1 MYQDPHK
8 FIDHRFCESGDFMLL
23 ICHMNSCEHMLKGL
37 CAFMGGSPLAVS
49 LSHSTFLSHWSS
61 ASGEILYLICHMISR
76 DHVIIGPSIFII
88 GSSSLYIPTLTS
100 LVALDIV
107 VVEIY

>member
-1 MYQDPHK
+1 
-8 FIDHRFCESGDFMLL
+8 MLL

-49 LSHSTFLSHWSS
+49 LSHSTFPSHWSS

>member
-1 MYQDPHK
+1 
-8 FIDHRFCESGDFMLL
+8 MLL

-100 LVALDIV
+100 LVAPNNV